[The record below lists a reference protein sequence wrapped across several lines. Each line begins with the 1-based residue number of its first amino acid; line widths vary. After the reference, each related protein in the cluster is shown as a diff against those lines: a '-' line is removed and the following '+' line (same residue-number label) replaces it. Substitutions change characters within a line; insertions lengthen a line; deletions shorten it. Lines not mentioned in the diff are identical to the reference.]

1 MWTGG
6 DERMLI
12 LGLGVMVS
20 AAAILGHRLYGR
32 VTSELIPIAER
43 LSLLS
48 AQVDE
53 LLSQHAYIRDSQWR
67 QVVAAVRQAL
77 LPTRSVRW
85 HLVARSPQR
94 ALAAKLAQ
102 FAENA
107 EPMVAQANEAFI
119 QSELRAFA
127 AFFDTVESSPLTP
140 AQRRSCIIDEES
152 TLVLAGAGTGK
163 TSTMVG
169 RAGYLLAAKRAKPAE
184 LLMLAF
190 AAKASEEMQERL
202 ERRLQPWLTEGAPV
216 VKTFHALG
224 LQILGAVE
232 GRKPDLSP
240 LAQDSHRF
248 TQFIDS
254 QIALLCKDPAY
265 QAPIV
270 RYCGSEKFPYFS
282 PFDFESMQ
290 EYNEYVRTYE
300 LRTLKG
306 EVVKSFEECIIANFL
321 SAHNIDYVYEQFY
334 PVDTAGP
341 DFARYRPDFYLPDY
355 DIYIEH
361 FALDQHGQPPTHFRR
376 YLEGVAWKRAVHRKH
391 GTTLIETYSY
401 LKRQGKLESH
411 LAQAL
416 RKAGVKLRPKPL
428 LTLLAELSS
437 STEITEFGA
446 LMADFLTQFKQSGRT
461 LAELRTA
468 AAGDRHATRTLLL
481 LDLFAPILDAYQA
494 ELADSRQIDFADM
507 INKATGY
514 VQTGAYQSPYRY
526 ILVDEFQDISRTR
539 ARLITALIR
548 QRPGTA
554 LLAVGDDWQSIYRFT
569 GSDIAYTRDFPR
581 HFGATAV
588 TALDL
593 TFRFNDQ
600 IGAVASRFV
609 LKNPAQIVKSIRSL
623 TTSPEAAISL
633 VRVVQDEDGLLL
645 ALDAIS
651 QRTDGMATVLVLS
664 RYNFNIDD
672 YRTSAARQRLKNR
685 YPALAVEFMTV
696 HAAKGKE
703 ADFVVILG
711 LGKGKHGF
719 PSEKPTDPFLELL
732 LPAAEPYPLA
742 EERRLFYVAL
752 TRARQ
757 RVYLVYNPIEAS
769 AFVTELRTKKNGY
782 AICTD
787 EFDPRRLGPDLSH
800 VQCPS
805 CQTGALVPRAG
816 QYGPFVGCNN
826 YPYCEHKESPCP
838 QCGGLMRHGVHAR
851 ECINP
856 ACGAVVPLC
865 PQCGGALVER
875 QGPYGTF
882 WGCSNYRRN
891 AEFLCTYTRN
901 K

>member
-1 MWTGG
+1 
-6 DERMLI
+6 MLMI
-12 LGLGVMVS
+12 GLGIVVS
-20 AAAILGHRLYGR
+20 AAALLGYRYYGR
-32 VTSELIPIAER
+32 LTNELAPVFDRHGQLA
-43 LSLLS
+43 
-48 AQVDE
+48 AQLDD
-53 LLSQHAYIRDSQWR
+53 LMTQRSYIRDSQWR
-67 QVVAAVRQAL
+67 QLKAATSQAL
-77 LPTRSVRW
+77 LPMHALKW

-94 ALAAKLAQ
+94 AIAAKLAA
-102 FAENA
+102 FADRA
-107 EPMVAQANEAFI
+107 EAMVAEANEAFV
-119 QSELRAFA
+119 QAELRAYA
-127 AFFDTVESSPLTP
+127 EFFDSVEKTRLTE
-140 AQRRSCIIDEES
+140 AQRRACVIDEES

-169 RAGYLLAAKRAKPAE
+169 RAGYLLAAKRARPAE

-202 ERRLQPWLTEGAPV
+202 EQRLQPWLSEGAPA

-224 LQILGAVE
+224 LQILGTVE
-232 GRKPDLSP
+232 GRKPALSP
-240 LAQDSHRF
+240 LAQDEHRF
-248 TQFIDS
+248 TQFIDR

-265 QAPIV
+265 QALVV
-270 RYCGSEKFPYFS
+270 RYCGSERFPYFS
-282 PFDFESMQ
+282 PFDFESLQ
-290 EYNEYVRTYE
+290 AYNEYVRTYE

-306 EVVKSFEECIIANFL
+306 EVVRSFEECVIANYL
-321 SAHNIDYVYEQFY
+321 SSQKIEYVYERTY
-334 PVDTAGP
+334 EVKTEGP
-341 DFARYRPDFYLPDY
+341 DRVPYRPDFYLPEY
-355 DIYIEH
+355 GIYIEH
-361 FALDQHGQPPTHFRR
+361 FALNEQGQAPKHFRG

-416 RKAGVKLRPKPL
+416 RKAGVKLRPKSL
-428 LTLLAELSS
+428 LTLLEELSDAN
-437 STEITEFGA
+437 EITEFA
-446 LMADFLTQFKQSGRT
+446 SLMASFLTQFKQSGRT
-461 LAELRTA
+461 LADLRTA
-468 AAGDRHATRTLLL
+468 AASDRHAARTLLL
-481 LDLFAPILDAYQA
+481 LDLFTPIFEAYQA
-494 ELADSRQIDFADM
+494 ELAGAHQIDFADM
-507 INKATGY
+507 INKATSY
-514 VQTGAYQSPYRY
+514 VETGAYPSPYRY

-539 ARLITALIR
+539 ANLITALIR

-554 LLAVGDDWQSIYRFT
+554 LFAVGDDWQSIYRFT
-569 GSDIAYTRDFPR
+569 GSDIAYTRDFP
-581 HFGATAV
+581 HFFGATAV

-600 IGAVASRFV
+600 IGAVASKFV
-609 LKNPAQIVKSIRSL
+609 LKNPAQITKSIRSRA
-623 TTSPEAAISL
+623 TSPEAAISL

-651 QRTDGMATVLVLS
+651 QRAESKASVLVLG
-664 RYNFNIDD
+664 RYNFNINEH
-672 YRTSAARQRLKNR
+672 RTSEAGRRLRSR
-685 YPALAVEFMTV
+685 YPALAIEFMTV
-696 HAAKGKE
+696 HAAKGQE

-719 PSEKPTDPFLELL
+719 PSEKPTDPFLEML

-757 RVYLVYNPIEAS
+757 RVYLVYNPLEAS
-769 AFVTELRTKKNGY
+769 AFVTELRTKQNGY

-800 VQCPS
+800 LPCPN
-805 CQTGALVPRAG
+805 CGTGELVPRSG

-826 YPYCEHKESPCP
+826 YPYCQHKESPCP
-838 QCGGLMRHGVHAR
+838 QCGGLMRHGVGQR
-851 ECINP
+851 ECVNP
-856 ACGAVVPLC
+856 ACGAVVPIC

-875 QGPYGTF
+875 QGPYGKF

-891 AEFLCTYTRN
+891 TEFVCTYTRN